1 MIKIFFTLRF
11 FGEPKLVQWHCCESP
26 FSFFISVDENHSGD
40 SPTDLFAD
48 EQLLHHK
55 ARHFRPVI
63 KAWSVRPKP
72 KSEVSKVGDGL
83 QTSFT
88 GLLDSALPIK
98 TPTEPISIWTQ
109 TSRSTTDNSTGD
121 ERTTPTPAVMDNLKV
136 TIHKE
141 HIIPQTIVK
150 QKEASNVEPSTPS
163 VRQAQNMLVRSSN
176 LGHIKTNESVTAAAA
191 KVVVVEPA
199 LTEITTNRTVEK
211 KTSVSPVTENGIVTK
226 ENLKE
231 NASMLSMEN
240 LTQSTFR
247 RTTPLPTPHSDSLTV
262 TERSLG
268 STAHTRATTTI
279 VTSPRVIESKR
290 DSVTHLPKMTSKQT
304 LTSVPS
310 LMTTTKTTTTTSTTT
325 SKPGKRKYSINWDEE
340 EEVVADEETE
350 RGKAVKTVV
359 EESVVEGTEKMP
371 GIAL

>member
-1 MIKIFFTLRF
+1 MVL
-11 FGEPKLVQWHCCESP
+11 QWHCCEIP
-26 FSFFISVDENHSGD
+26 FSFFILVDENHSGD
-40 SPTDLFAD
+40 SPIDLFAD

-72 KSEVSKVGDGL
+72 KSEVSKVGYGL
-83 QTSFT
+83 QTPFT

-98 TPTEPISIWTQ
+98 TPTELIPVRTQ
-109 TSRSTTDNSTGD
+109 TSRSTTDNSTG
-121 ERTTPTPAVMDNLKV
+121 EEMTTLTPAVMV

-150 QKEASNVEPSTPS
+150 KKEASNMEPSTPS
-163 VRQAQNMLVRSSN
+163 VRQAQNMLGRSSN
-176 LGHIKTNESVTAAAA
+176 LGQIQTNESVTEAAA
-191 KVVVVEPA
+191 KVVAAEPT
-199 LTEITTNRTVEK
+199 LTEITTNRTAEN
-211 KTSVSPVTENGIVTK
+211 KTSVSPVTQNGIVTK

-231 NASMLSMEN
+231 NVSMLSMES

-247 RTTPLPTPHSDSLTV
+247 RITPLPTPHSDILTV
-262 TERSLG
+262 TESSVG
-268 STAHTRATTTI
+268 STAYTRATTTI

-290 DSVTHLPKMTSKQT
+290 DSVTHLPKMTPIQT

-310 LMTTTKTTTTTSTTT
+310 LMTSTKTTTTTSTTT

-340 EEVVADEETE
+340 EEETE
-350 RGKAVKTVV
+350 RGEAVKTVA
-359 EESVVEGTEKMP
+359 EESVEEAPQKMP

>member
-1 MIKIFFTLRF
+1 MFFTLRF
-11 FGEPKLVQWHCCESP
+11 FGEPKLVFQWHCCESP

-40 SPTDLFAD
+40 SPIDLFAD

-72 KSEVSKVGDGL
+72 KSEVSKVGYGL
-83 QTSFT
+83 QTPFT
-88 GLLDSALPIK
+88 GLLDSALLIK
-98 TPTEPISIWTQ
+98 TPTELISVRTQ
-109 TSRSTTDNSTGD
+109 TSRSTTDNSTG
-121 ERTTPTPAVMDNLKV
+121 EEMTTPTPAVMDNLKV

-150 QKEASNVEPSTPS
+150 KKEASNMEPSTPS

-176 LGHIKTNESVTAAAA
+176 LGQIKTNESVTAAAA
-191 KVVVVEPA
+191 KVVAAEPT
-199 LTEITTNRTVEK
+199 LTEITTNRTVEN
-211 KTSVSPVTENGIVTK
+211 KTSVSPVTQNGIVTK

-231 NASMLSMEN
+231 NVSMLSIES

-247 RTTPLPTPHSDSLTV
+247 RITPLPTPHSDTLPV
-262 TERSLG
+262 TESSFG
-268 STAHTRATTTI
+268 STAYTRATTTI

-290 DSVTHLPKMTSKQT
+290 DSTTHLHKMTPKQT

-310 LMTTTKTTTTTSTTT
+310 LMTTSKTTTTTSTTT
-325 SKPGKRKYSINWDEE
+325 SKPGKRKYSISWDEE
-340 EEVVADEETE
+340 VVVEEEAE
-350 RGKAVKTVV
+350 RGEAVKTVA
-359 EESVVEGTEKMP
+359 EESVVEGPQNMP